1 MKKQR
6 SIEEDDKW
14 AQAAEGW
21 VMILMLLPVV
31 KTENKIVKF
40 VETTERFALVAALYM
55 YLFCRGCKSG
65 VSHIRVCSC
74 DCSTYMVPM
83 ARPSKPSSMLDMI

>member
-21 VMILMLLPVV
+21 VILMLLPVV

-55 YLFCRGCKSG
+55 YLFLQG
-65 VSHIRVCSC
+65 
-74 DCSTYMVPM
+74 
-83 ARPSKPSSMLDMI
+83 L